1 MTPKRLAEIKEYMAK
16 HDQQCAGDS
25 ESGHPQTYVGFPAR
39 NAMMRELVIEVER
52 LRNLQHLTL
61 RRTLEDLVNGL
72 CRGADTSRGEPTY
85 WLCDGDGRV
94 QRARAA
100 LTVEVP

>member
-1 MTPKRLAEIKEYMAK
+1 MTSKRLAEIKEYMAK
-16 HDQQCAGDS
+16 HDQEIRERLG
-25 ESGHPQTYVGFPAR
+25 SGLPRSYRGFPAR